1 LLVLFLFLFFNT
13 NTQHTTMMAER
24 EAWVYKAK
32 LAENAERYDDM
43 VATVKEVAASGE
55 GLSVE
60 ERVMFSVAYANLIGS
75 ARASWRVVSSIL
87 KREERLEEK
96 VERKVRLARA
106 LVRKLEGEMD
116 SICQECVDL
125 IDDHFLPSASDLDSQ
140 TFFLKQYALRL
151 HLLQLSVCTSRTF

>member
-1 LLVLFLFLFFNT
+1 
-13 NTQHTTMMAER
+13 MMAER

-43 VATVKEVAASGE
+43 VAAVKEVAASGE

-96 VERKVRLARA
+96 VERKVRL
-106 LVRKLEGEMD
+106 VRKLEGEMD

-140 TFFLKQYALRL
+140 TFFLKQYAFITFAL
-151 HLLQLSVCTSRTF
+151 HACFE

>member
-1 LLVLFLFLFFNT
+1 
-13 NTQHTTMMAER
+13 MMAER

-43 VATVKEVAASGE
+43 VAAVKEVAASGE

-96 VERKVRLARA
+96 VERRVRLARA

-140 TFFLKQYALRL
+140 TFFLKQYAFIYFSFTFAL
-151 HLLQLSVCTSRTF
+151 HAWFQ

>member
-1 LLVLFLFLFFNT
+1 
-13 NTQHTTMMAER
+13 MMAER

-43 VATVKEVAASGE
+43 AAAVKEVAASGE

-60 ERVMFSVAYANLIGS
+60 ERCMVSVAYANLIGS
-75 ARASWRVVSSIL
+75 ARASWRMVSSIL
-87 KREERLEEK
+87 KREEHLGEEK
-96 VERKVRLARA
+96 VEWRVRLARV

-125 IDDHFLPSASDLDSQ
+125 IDDHLLPSASDLDSQ
-140 TFFLKQYALRL
+140 IFFLKQYAFIYSASSHFAL
-151 HLLQLSVCTSRTF
+151 HASFE